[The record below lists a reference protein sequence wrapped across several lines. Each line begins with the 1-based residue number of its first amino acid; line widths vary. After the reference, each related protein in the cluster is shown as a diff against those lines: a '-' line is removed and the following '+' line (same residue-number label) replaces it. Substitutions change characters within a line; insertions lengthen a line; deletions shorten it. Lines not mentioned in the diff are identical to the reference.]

1 MVNSLIT
8 RFADKRP
15 TPRPPWEDRFVFRS
29 RDGDETR
36 AFFDPFGLRFNPIGL
51 DRALD
56 ARFEG
61 ELLSWETGCA
71 VKLPLRGGFEGPAR
85 PHGVVLLLDVNR

>member
-1 MVNSLIT
+1 
-8 RFADKRP
+8 
-15 TPRPPWEDRFVFRS
+15 
-29 RDGDETR
+29 
-36 AFFDPFGLRFNPIGL
+36 L